1 MTFKENYQTVYNKIE
16 PNSSLIQK
24 TRESMKRERVSY
36 KRQILSKLYVAGAIA
51 ACLAVSI
58 VAAIIANGGIKTDRI
73 ADQNQAIT
81 DPFIDQSELLTSE
94 TFIPTAEDIT
104 KTSSPEEAK
113 AELEADKS
121 MGKAPIRL
129 SEEEAYANE
138 TYGRFLPRKLLSGF
152 QFESASIYNSGQTD
166 ESMGF
171 LYCRNYND
179 IRVSVRKYQE
189 CDETSLVY
197 VNDEDRYDITKYEIP
212 FADTIPEELRDTMY
226 NPIFLS
232 EEFTENIISRRIVT
246 IDDAGEGTHQSV
258 VFALKCGEYIV
269 EYSVKSKSMDGV
281 YEMVLSA
288 NYFK

>member
-152 QFESASIYNSGQTD
+152 QFESASIYKD
-166 ESMGF
+166 
-171 LYCRNYND
+171 
-179 IRVSVRKYQE
+179 
-189 CDETSLVY
+189 VY
-197 VNDEDRYDITKYEIP
+197 KRQ
-212 FADTIPEELRDTMY
+212 L
-226 NPIFLS
+226 LS
-232 EEFTENIISRRIVT
+232 CAKPR
-246 IDDAGEGTHQSV
+246 
-258 VFALKCGEYIV
+258 
-269 EYSVKSKSMDGV
+269 
-281 YEMVLSA
+281 
-288 NYFK
+288 